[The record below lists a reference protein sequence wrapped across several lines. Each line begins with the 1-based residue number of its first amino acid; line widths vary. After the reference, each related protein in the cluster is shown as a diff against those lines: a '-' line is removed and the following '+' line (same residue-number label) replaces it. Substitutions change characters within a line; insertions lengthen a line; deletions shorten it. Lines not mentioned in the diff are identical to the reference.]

1 MLFFFC
7 YKWLIYFRTE
17 NSKLHF
23 MHQCIKNIRFYLKKK
38 NEIDPRISFKRPP
51 MKKSI
56 KLKYASIQLFFE
68 TFFNIVKNKRVISLD
83 KIIASVRK

>member
-1 MLFFFC
+1 MAYLLSYREFKTAFYASMNKKYTILF
-7 YKWLIYFRTE
+7 
-17 NSKLHF
+17 
-23 MHQCIKNIRFYLKKK
+23 KKK

-83 KIIASVRK
+83 KIIASIRK